1 MKFDARKHARRIY
14 NDSSSSSGI
23 ISTGSV
29 FGRRASGRE
38 PGGGGVKRER
48 ESTVSAGGADEAGTT
63 RAVAVDTGRS
73 LIAGTSADGSF
84 RVFVERRPDQPLP
97 AVLGALKDELIGLG
111 WEPSEE
117 KHYAAAVSIDMAR
130 GPKQARQLRS
140 TWVIE
145 LGADVLVC
153 EAIANAISPSA
164 AVTSTAEGAALP
176 SPSAIHD
183 LQSAR
188 LGRPL
193 RTLCES
199 LRVTK

>member
-1 MKFDARKHARRIY
+1 ML
-14 NDSSSSSGI
+14 
-23 ISTGSV
+23 
-29 FGRRASGRE
+29 
-38 PGGGGVKRER
+38 
-48 ESTVSAGGADEAGTT
+48 
-63 RAVAVDTGRS
+63 AVAGCEGEPPAVEVLKAIPTREVTSRDGHLVAPLPADLFATPFDRS
-73 LIAGTSADGSF
+73 IFGTSADGSF
-84 RVFVERRPDQPLP
+84 RVFVERRPDQALP

>member
-1 MKFDARKHARRIY
+1 MLAACAPWVAGCEGEPPQVEVI
-14 NDSSSSSGI
+14 NAI
-23 ISTGSV
+23 PT
-29 FGRRASGRE
+29 RE
-38 PGGGGVKRER
+38 V
-48 ESTVSAGGADEAGTT
+48 TT
-63 RAVAVDTGRS
+63 RDGRLVAPLPADLFATPFDRS
-73 LIAGTSADGSF
+73 IFGTSADGSF
-84 RVFVERRPDQPLP
+84 RVFVERLPEQKLP
-97 AVLGALKDELIGLG
+97 AVLGGLKDELIGLG

-145 LGADVLVC
+145 LGPDVLVC

-164 AVTSTAEGAALP
+164 AVSSTTGDSAPLP
-176 SPSAIHD
+176 SATAIHD

-188 LGRPL
+188 LGQPL